1 MSSIY
6 IHIPFCKKRCTYC
19 DFHFSTSLKNKQE
32 LLKSMLLEIKLRK
45 SYLKNK
51 QIKTIYFGG
60 GTPSLLSKNE
70 IDLFLNSI
78 YKNFNLSS
86 NIEITVEANPDDLTN
101 SKIKDIKDCGVN
113 RLSIGI
119 QSFKDSDLKFMRRM
133 HNSKQGLLCIENA
146 KKHGFK
152 NISIDLIFGLPKQTT
167 LLWKKNL
174 ETVFSLDIQ
183 HISAYC
189 LTVEPNTL
197 LAKQVNTGLIKIDDE
212 NSKKHFEL
220 LINISKSHGF
230 NQYEISNYCKVGF
243 ESIHNTNYWNGGW
256 YLGIGP
262 SAHSFNGK
270 SRSWNKKNNIKYIE
284 LVNTDQNYFDSE
296 VLTSNEIYNEYIITR
311 LRMESGINIKDLLF
325 HFELEI
331 SDYFQ
336 NRIKNWIK
344 QGMIQKVYGNYS
356 LTSKGKLYADGICS
370 DLFLD

>member
-6 IHIPFCKKRCTYC
+6 LHIPFCKKRCAYC

-133 HNSKQGLLCIENA
+133 HNSKQSLLCIENA
-146 KKHGFK
+146 K
-152 NISIDLIFGLPKQTT
+152 
-167 LLWKKNL
+167 
-174 ETVFSLDIQ
+174 
-183 HISAYC
+183 
-189 LTVEPNTL
+189 
-197 LAKQVNTGLIKIDDE
+197 
-212 NSKKHFEL
+212 
-220 LINISKSHGF
+220 
-230 NQYEISNYCKVGF
+230 
-243 ESIHNTNYWNGGW
+243 
-256 YLGIGP
+256 
-262 SAHSFNGK
+262 
-270 SRSWNKKNNIKYIE
+270 
-284 LVNTDQNYFDSE
+284 NTD
-296 VLTSNEIYNEYIITR
+296 LKIYR
-311 LRMESGINIKDLLF
+311 
-325 HFELEI
+325 
-331 SDYFQ
+331 
-336 NRIKNWIK
+336 
-344 QGMIQKVYGNYS
+344 
-356 LTSKGKLYADGICS
+356 
-370 DLFLD
+370 